1 MWYSAIQIKTS
12 ASEIRHHRRQRTSK
26 GTTDEDV
33 GDYSNRGEI
42 ILYVVYKKSY
52 FAMTQCAKVFAI
64 IHMSRVSPSNPQ
76 HPPNKYRTFR
86 TLKTECGGSIN
97 ERVLL
102 PRKQYNKKWSTSDIN
117 CLSRV
122 FKMLQTR
129 FLSLID
135 HPPQDQD
142 RIGKYG
148 PADLLSLWYK

>member
-1 MWYSAIQIKTS
+1 MLYKLKLPHQRHDIIAGKGRPMRTMAIIQTGGKSFFTWS
-12 ASEIRHHRRQRTSK
+12 T
-26 GTTDEDV
+26 
-33 GDYSNRGEI
+33 
-42 ILYVVYKKSY
+42 KKSY

-64 IHMSRVSPSNPQ
+64 VHMSRVSPQTHNITQ
-76 HPPNKYRTFR
+76 INIVYVR

-102 PRKQYNKKWSTSDIN
+102 PRKQYNKKWSMSDIN
-117 CLSRV
+117 CLWRV

-142 RIGKYG
+142 RIRKYG

>member
-12 ASEIRHHRRQRTSK
+12 ASETRHHRRQRT
-26 GTTDEDV
+26 TDEDD

-42 ILYVVYKKSY
+42 ILYVVHKKSY

-64 IHMSRVSPSNPQ
+64 IHMSRVSPQTHNITQ
-76 HPPNKYRTFR
+76 INIVYVR

-102 PRKQYNKKWSTSDIN
+102 PRKQYNKKWSMSDIN
-117 CLSRV
+117 CLWRV

-142 RIGKYG
+142 RIRKYG